1 MKESIIALLF
11 IAIVLLIADRLL
23 RIEPYIKNI
32 RVVSEPFQMP
42 PLKSRRCGVDML
54 SCMNT
59 TKCGNGFCIETD
71 PVPLIEKNPLPV
83 LP

>member
-1 MKESIIALLF
+1 MKESIIALLC

-23 RIEPYIKNI
+23 RIEPYVRKV
-32 RVVSEPFQMP
+32 RVTNEPFQMP
-42 PLKSRRCGVDML
+42 PLNARRCGVDLL
-54 SCMNT
+54 SCTNT
-59 TKCGNGFCIETD
+59 TKCGNGFCIPTD